1 MGIASGNPTWEDFP
15 STGTPIT
22 ADSLNALEGVVDRLA
37 RVPVNFITSTSYTV
51 SSADIGTLLVMNV
64 SASATVTVPMGVMS
78 VGDRIDLVAW
88 GGGAVTI
95 VGSGGSSVVSTA
107 APAKTRAQNSSVSI
121 VAVTPSQIL
130 VVGDVA

>member
-22 ADSLNALEGVVDRLA
+22 ADSLNALEGAVDRLA
-37 RVPVNFITSTSYTV
+37 RVPVNFVTSTSYTV